1 MVKERPVQAM
11 GYRTPAVVYQQGR
24 LQNRRLAV
32 KKQCI
37 PSGIVKP
44 SPWVGDSLD
53 LALGLS

>member
-1 MVKERPVQAM
+1 MLQERPVQAM

-32 KKQCI
+32 KKQFI

-44 SPWVGDSLD
+44 SPGAGDSLD
-53 LALGLS
+53 LALGVS